1 MFGCIN
7 EFIFRGVVRIFSELR
22 TILQIA
28 FHHSFL
34 PEKKKTSLI
43 KDLITL

>member
-28 FHHSFL
+28 LHHSFL
-34 PEKKKTSLI
+34 PEKKTSLI

>member
-7 EFIFRGVVRIFSELR
+7 EFISRGVDRIFSELR

-28 FHHSFL
+28 VHPPFL
-34 PEKKKTSLI
+34 TEKNFL
-43 KDLITL
+43 D